1 MVSIM
6 ITVLSMSVKQ
16 NNVILVQG
24 EVIVLVSYCNQYRV
38 KTKSL
43 CLKTSVDN
51 VNDCDDA
58 RQHRALYSD

>member
-38 KTKSL
+38 KNKKPSFKNF
-43 CLKTSVDN
+43 C
-51 VNDCDDA
+51 
-58 RQHRALYSD
+58 